1 MAPKCTSLSDAAG
14 ATWVQCPLHCIYGNC
29 TMLVVLTQSNQ
40 PPPAR
45 PALHHRLWLAPASH
59 SNEHS
64 RFTNAPMAQRN
75 LKTLEQSWTCILH
88 YTTWISF
95 QSDYVTMSPPS
106 RWGTYQL
113 KGCPLECALAGF
125 EAVSTR
131 HFEFCG
137 RNAPL
142 SFELSRTLRTFS
154 NPALVT
160 YMSLRG
166 EQNEQTKLWTVQ
178 NDPRYSKNFQDVS
191 EACPLW
197 SFRLACGGRNRRTHA
212 LQWPSL
218 ALFCHSGPQNH
229 QTASRTT
236 TTQLPSQPCPP
247 ATCCGHQGRTPSDP
261 HECLALH
268 RSAAEHSSDWCLWC
282 RRLAISRP
290 EAFLVPGRNTLI
302 QYLNLNLN
310 HSFTKL

>member
-29 TMLVVLTQSNQ
+29 TKLVVLTQSNQ

-64 RFTNAPMAQRN
+64 RFTNAPMAQ
-75 LKTLEQSWTCILH
+75 KLENAWTILNM

-95 QSDYVTMSPPS
+95 QSFYVSSQSVRYISTERLSPGVRLGWFRGS
-106 RWGTYQL
+106 LNTSLWILRE
-113 KGCPLECALAGF
+113 KC
-125 EAVSTR
+125 
-131 HFEFCG
+131 
-137 RNAPL
+137 PL

-166 EQNEQTKLWTVQ
+166 EQNEQTQLWTVQ

-218 ALFCHSGPQNH
+218 ALFCHFGPQNDP
-229 QTASRTT
+229 TARP
-236 TTQLPSQPCPP
+236 QLPSQPCPP

-261 HECLALH
+261 HGCLALHRSAEICTDHH

-302 QYLNLNLN
+302 QYLNL
-310 HSFTKL
+310 K